1 VRKIE
6 SVEKILDG
14 SVGKAIAL
22 YGLIEHGDHVMVALS
37 GGKDSWSL
45 LFTLRRLLRKAPISY
60 RVTAVHVDAGYPG
73 HDTTPMEEY
82 LVRHGFEYE
91 IIKTGIF
98 SLIPLKT
105 SPKDN
110 PCYFCSR
117 MRRGALY
124 GRARKEGFTKIALGH
139 HQEDLMESFLMNLFF
154 VGQIRAMGPKF
165 VTDDGMNTV
174 IRPLVLT
181 EERTTSRYARAMGF
195 PIVDKCPLAERGS
208 GNRKQM
214 RALIEQVE
222 RIYPRTKKSIMH
234 AMANVDPVH
243 LLDPL
248 LTRKQP

>member
-1 VRKIE
+1 MTKIG
-6 SVEKILDG
+6 SIEKILDG
-14 SVGKAIAL
+14 SVGKAIAR
-22 YGLIEHGDHVMVALS
+22 YDLIEHGDHVMVALS

-45 LFTLRRLLRKAPISY
+45 LFTLRRLLRKAPVDY
-60 RVTAVHVDAGYPG
+60 RITAVHVDAGYPG

-91 IIKTGIF
+91 IIKTGIYD
-98 SLIPLKT
+98 LIPLKV

-165 VTDDGMNTV
+165 VTDDGTNTV
-174 IRPLVLT
+174 IRPLLLA
-181 EERTTSRYARAMGF
+181 EERVTTRYAKAMGF
-195 PIVDKCPLAERGS
+195 PIVDRCPLADRGS
-208 GNRKQM
+208 ANRKRM
-214 RALIEQVE
+214 RALITQVE

-234 AMANVDPVH
+234 AMAHVDPVH

-248 LTRKQP
+248 LTRKEP